1 LSAIARSAT
10 AEPGAALSGGPWP
23 AGRMEAVKGQVFHA
37 LADGTDKGEGRSVN
51 DNVCDDVCGKV
62 WSGEE
67 KWHTIPHSSTVRV
80 AVLVNRFF
88 RLSVNENGD
97 ANG

>member
-1 LSAIARSAT
+1 VRRRVRFTMKTPNRPPS
-10 AEPGAALSGGPWP
+10 
-23 AGRMEAVKGQVFHA
+23 VFHA
-37 LADGTDKGEGRSVN
+37 LTDGTDKGGGRSVN
-51 DNVCDDVCGKV
+51 DNVCDDVCDKV